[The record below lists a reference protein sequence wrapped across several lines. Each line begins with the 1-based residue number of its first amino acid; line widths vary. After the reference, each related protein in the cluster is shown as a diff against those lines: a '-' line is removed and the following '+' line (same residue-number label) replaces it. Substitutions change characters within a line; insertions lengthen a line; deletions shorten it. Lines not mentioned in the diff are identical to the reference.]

1 MSTKPLFKNL
11 CHSLMTSSIVLS
23 SLIHSEIFGRSALAV
38 TNRFCQLTS
47 EQVQKKEQLLRSAL
61 QNNSQAQ
68 QEYQSLIQEHRQI
81 LTQCRQRTWP
91 QEQAIWL
98 RLYPCD
104 VSPGSI
110 DHVLDRIV
118 NLGYNRVNLEVFY
131 DGQVLL
137 PPADN
142 PTPWLPIVR
151 SPGEDN
157 IDLLKQTIEKGH
169 ERGLKVYAWMFTM
182 NFGYGY
188 AQRKDRQDALAR
200 NGTGENSLTFVSDYS
215 QAFIDPYSPQ
225 AQQDYYRLVQAIIQ
239 RKPDG
244 VLFDY
249 IRYPR
254 GTGNQSLVSSV
265 RDLWIYSPASLQTLY
280 NRATNQKGKAL
291 IESYIKNG
299 KITYADLMKVDK
311 LYPTEEEPSWQ
322 GRQLPNPNTKLSAR
336 DRFLRLQADLWFF
349 TVAHAAQGV
358 IDFLSFSASP
368 VQQQQIPAGAVFFPD
383 ANRLVGNSGFDSRL
397 QAWDKFPQNL
407 EWHPMAY
414 SLCNGT
420 SCIIDEISQ
429 VLQAASEKTQVIPAL
444 AGVWGSEY
452 RDHPRLEVQMDA
464 LRKSLP
470 QLNSVSHFGYSWQ
483 EPEIDRQR
491 KFCNLPS

>member
-1 MSTKPLFKNL
+1 MGADQQ
-11 CHSLMTSSIVLS
+11 ILS
-23 SLIHSEIFGRSALAV
+23 VDISRSA
-38 TNRFCQLTS
+38 
-47 EQVQKKEQLLRSAL
+47 KKEQLLQSAL
-61 QNNSQAQ
+61 KNNPQAQ
-68 QEYQSLIQEHRQI
+68 QNYKSLLQEHRQI
-81 LTQCRQRTWP
+81 LTQCRQNTWP

-104 VSPGSI
+104 ISPGSI

-131 DGQVLL
+131 NGQVLL
-137 PPADN
+137 PSADN
-142 PTPWLPIVR
+142 PTAWISTVN
-151 SPGEDN
+151 SPGADN
-157 IDLLKQTIEKGH
+157 IDLLKQTIAKGH

-182 NFGYGY
+182 NFGYRY
-188 AQRKDRQDALAR
+188 AERRDRQDALAR
-200 NGTGENSLTFVSDYS
+200 NGTGQNSLTFVSDHP
-215 QAFIDPYSPQ
+215 QAFIDPYNRQ
-225 AQQDYYRLVQAIIQ
+225 AQQDYYRLVQAILQ

-254 GTGNQSLVSSV
+254 GAGNQSLVSKV
-265 RDLWIYSPASLQTLY
+265 RDLWIYSPASRQTLY

-291 IESYIKNG
+291 IDIYVRNG
-299 KITYADLMKVDK
+299 KITSADLMKVDQ
-311 LYPTEEEPSWQ
+311 LYPGETEPNWQ
-322 GRQLPNPNTKLSAR
+322 GRQIPQHEMSAKE
-336 DRFLRLQADLWFF
+336 RFLRLQADLWFF

-414 SLCNGT
+414 SVCEGT
-420 SCIIDEISQ
+420 SCIIEEIDE
-429 VLQAASEKTQVIPAL
+429 VLQAASEQTRVIPAL
-444 AGVWGSEY
+444 AGVWGDEY
-452 RDHPRLEVQMDA
+452 REHPRLEVQMDA
-464 LRKSLP
+464 LRKSFP
-470 QLNSVSHFGYSWQ
+470 QLKSISHFAYSWQ

-491 KFCNLPS
+491 KFCKLQ